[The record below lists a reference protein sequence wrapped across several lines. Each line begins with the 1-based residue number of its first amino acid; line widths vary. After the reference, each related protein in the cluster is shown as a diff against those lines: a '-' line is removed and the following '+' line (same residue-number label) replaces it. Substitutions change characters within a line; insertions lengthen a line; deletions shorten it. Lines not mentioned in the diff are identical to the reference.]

1 MGWVEAETL
10 AQRGYQRGYAVAI
23 LVGLQEDR
31 TVLWKVFSHVVKPE
45 ATVMLD
51 GTRSD
56 TKALYNFHE
65 KIVNAL
71 RPAVKEGVGSVMVAS
86 PARCNYGEK
95 LLQHIRDHHAWLTQ
109 GTSKT
114 AFSQMTGTATTKA
127 EVTVLTRDPA
137 FRRIT
142 EETTAEET
150 ENLLDLLEKRMNTQD
165 GVGVVL
171 YSLEEVENA
180 VLCTWTPGKPKPD
193 YMLVTDSFAS
203 TPRIRGRIQRLIQ
216 IASNKGVKTRIVK
229 AESPTGKRLL
239 QLGGIVCL
247 TRR

>member
-1 MGWVEAETL
+1 
-10 AQRGYQRGYAVAI
+10 
-23 LVGLQEDR
+23 LQEDR
-31 TVLWKVFSHVVKPE
+31 AVLWKVFSYVVKPE
-45 ATVMLD
+45 ATVMLE

-56 TKALYNFHE
+56 SKALYNFHE

-71 RPAVKEGVGSVMVAS
+71 RPAAKEGVGSVMVAS
-86 PARCNYGEK
+86 PARSNYGDK
-95 LLQHIRDHHAWLTQ
+95 LLQHIRDHHVWLMQ

-114 AFSQMTGTATTKA
+114 AFAQMTGTATTKA

-142 EETTAEET
+142 EKTTAEET
-150 ENLLDLLEKRMNTQD
+150 ENLLDLLEKRMNAQD
-165 GVGVVL
+165 GEGLVL

-180 VLCTWTPGKPKPD
+180 VLCVWTPGKPKPD
-193 YMLVTDSFAS
+193 YLLITDSFVS
-203 TPRIRGRIQRLIQ
+203 TPRLRGRLQRLMQ

-239 QLGGIVCL
+239 QLGSIVCL
-247 TRR
+247 MRL